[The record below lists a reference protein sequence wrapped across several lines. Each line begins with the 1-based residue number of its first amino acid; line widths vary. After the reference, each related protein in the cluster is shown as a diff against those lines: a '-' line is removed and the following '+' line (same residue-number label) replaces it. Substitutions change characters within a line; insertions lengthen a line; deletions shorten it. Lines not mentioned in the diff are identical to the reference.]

1 MNAFVVSGNP
11 FRMELAQ
18 VVVAARCSC
27 IVAITRA
34 PRWPLLNLSN
44 YKIRGTRAPLWTDRC
59 LLTCTIEGFRGLLH
73 GALRGPG
80 SPHPGLF
87 LTYGIQGPRRPWLE

>member
-44 YKIRGTRAPLWTDRC
+44 YAGLGDMVVEMQRPTSLGEQFGQGSMIGDLHDVQDRAGEPIGC
-59 LLTCTIEGFRGLLH
+59 S
-73 GALRGPG
+73 AG
-80 SPHPGLF
+80 SSGDFPAAVA
-87 LTYGIQGPRRPWLE
+87 